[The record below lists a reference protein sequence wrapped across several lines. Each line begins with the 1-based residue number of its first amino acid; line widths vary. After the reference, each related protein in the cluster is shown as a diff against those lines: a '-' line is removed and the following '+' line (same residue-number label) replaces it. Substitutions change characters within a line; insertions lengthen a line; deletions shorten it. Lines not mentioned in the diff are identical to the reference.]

1 VVDRPEEEDVESK
14 KLPVGA
20 KGNTMPARWLIL
32 ASAKGGSGK
41 TTAARNLAVQAAD
54 VGLNVL
60 LIDLDRQQTL
70 TQWFQRRPADAKALQ
85 LLKLPLRDFE
95 ENVTDIDRGIVEEG
109 IDLVIVDTP
118 PGVEEQAVPVRI
130 LLRKA
135 TLVLVPSGQGT
146 PDLSAVIDW
155 MRFLKKETIPAA
167 FLLNRVKRSARSYHS
182 AKLALNRSGTLCPI
196 EVRDLEDIQMTYDHG
211 LGVAEV
217 RGAAGAEDFRGVWEF
232 VSQRLGVLDGD
243 RLHKIEP
250 AKSDDIN

>member
-1 VVDRPEEEDVESK
+1 VARTRVPIKTENGRS
-14 KLPVGA
+14 LA
-20 KGNTMPARWLIL
+20 KWLVL
-32 ASAKGGSGK
+32 SSAKGGSGK
-41 TTAARNLAVQAAD
+41 TTAARNLAVQAAE

-70 TQWFQRRPADAKALQ
+70 TQWFQRRPPEAKALQ
-85 LLKLPLRDFE
+85 LLTLPLRNLEQDLIE
-95 ENVTDIDRGIVEEG
+95 IERSVTEEG

-118 PGVEEQAVPVRI
+118 PGVEEQAVPIRI

-155 MRFLKKETIPAA
+155 MRFLQKEEILAA
-167 FLLNRVKRSARSYHS
+167 FVLNRVKRSARSYHS
-182 AKLALNRSGTLCPI
+182 AKLALNRSGVLCPI

-217 RGAAGAEDFRGVWEF
+217 RGAAGAEDFKGVWEF
-232 VSQRLGVLDGD
+232 VAQKLGV
-243 RLHKIEP
+243 
-250 AKSDDIN
+250 